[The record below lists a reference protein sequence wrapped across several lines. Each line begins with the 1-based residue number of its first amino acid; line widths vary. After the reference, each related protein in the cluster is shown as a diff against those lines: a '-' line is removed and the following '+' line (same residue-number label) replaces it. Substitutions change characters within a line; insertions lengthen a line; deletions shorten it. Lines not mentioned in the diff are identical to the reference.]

1 MASQPTVCI
10 VGGGPAG
17 LFAGLLFARAGVAT
31 TVLEKHGDFLRDFR
45 GDTVHPST
53 LELFDQL
60 GLLDRLLA
68 LPHDRVDTIG
78 ARIMGADIT
87 VGDFRHLDVPAPFI
101 AMMPQWDLLDFL
113 ADEAGRYPDFTLR
126 MNCEAS
132 GVTTDASDRVDG
144 VRLKDGGRIAA
155 DLVIAADGRRSVLRA
170 AAALPLREIGA
181 PMDVFWFRVP
191 KLAGDGN
198 RTFGIFENGRIAVF
212 IDRRDYWQAAFVF
225 AKGSAVRVR
234 ERGLDAFKAE
244 LAGIAPELANGLRSL
259 SSWDEI
265 KLLSVALDRLTRWHR
280 PGLLAI
286 GDAAHAMSPIGG
298 VGINLA
304 IQDAAATANVL
315 AGPIAAGADPDPL
328 LAAVQT
334 RRWTPTVRMQG
345 LQKLAQDRLIA
356 PLLAGAAKAQRPPWP
371 LRLMQHLPI
380 LQRIPAR
387 IVGLGFGRE
396 KIASPDAG
404 RRRSSAD

>member
-1 MASQPTVCI
+1 
-10 VGGGPAG
+10 
-17 LFAGLLFARAGVAT
+17 
-31 TVLEKHGDFLRDFR
+31 
-45 GDTVHPST
+45 
-53 LELFDQL
+53 
-60 GLLDRLLA
+60 
-68 LPHDRVDTIG
+68 
-78 ARIMGADIT
+78 
-87 VGDFRHLDVPAPFI
+87 
-101 AMMPQWDLLDFL
+101 
-113 ADEAGRYPDFTLR
+113 